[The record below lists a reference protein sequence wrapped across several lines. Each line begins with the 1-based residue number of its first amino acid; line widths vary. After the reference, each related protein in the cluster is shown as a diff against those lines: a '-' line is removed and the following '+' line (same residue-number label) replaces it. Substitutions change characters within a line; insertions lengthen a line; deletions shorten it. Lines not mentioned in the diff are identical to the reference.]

1 MGLRK
6 TALLLPLLPGP
17 LLLMMLG
24 GGGAAPMVEEEEK
37 GLCDL
42 RGRERWPLP
51 HRTLSA
57 GIAAARAR
65 PDEGRSAVTGRV
77 EKRTEL
83 TWRGEGAAAEGGG
96 SVRWMLSLRSRSFC
110 SVVRWWR

>member
-1 MGLRK
+1 
-6 TALLLPLLPGP
+6 
-17 LLLMMLG
+17 
-24 GGGAAPMVEEEEK
+24 MVDEEEK

-65 PDEGRSAVTGRV
+65 PDEGRSAVRLTGRV
-77 EKRTEL
+77 L
-83 TWRGEGAAAEGGG
+83 N
-96 SVRWMLSLRSRSFC
+96 
-110 SVVRWWR
+110 